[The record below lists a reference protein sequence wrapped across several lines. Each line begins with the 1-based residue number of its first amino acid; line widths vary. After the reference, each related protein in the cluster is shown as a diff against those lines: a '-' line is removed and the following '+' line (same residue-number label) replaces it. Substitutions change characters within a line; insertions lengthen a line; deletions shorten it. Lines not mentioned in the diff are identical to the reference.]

1 MSNQVNIKAQAD
13 LIWEL
18 VSDVLRD
25 VFQRTEYPDI
35 IYPMILICRIE
46 CVMQAAREEVAE
58 KRAAAFASLSDEV
71 KQQRINREAKDK
83 CGYTNNTRWA
93 LEFLE
98 EAGEVSLKDNLIAY
112 LNGYSDNIK
121 QIIKASGIRK
131 HIDKLHTK
139 HCLYPLVKRFAGLD
153 MGTNS
158 ISNVGM
164 GYVFEE
170 LVRRFSE
177 QNNAEAG
184 EHYTPRE
191 VIQLMIQM
199 LNIDHDAIRNG
210 EMKTIY
216 DPACGTGGMLTTA
229 KEYIEHHVNA
239 QAEIRMF
246 GQEVNDKTWAICEAD
261 MLLKSEKSQIEE
273 GDTLTDDHFPDLT
286 FDYMLS
292 NPPYGKSWK
301 TIRSKVKHQNNG
313 RFDAGYPRSSDG
325 QMLFLQHM
333 ISKMNPPDKGGSAV
347 AVVLNGSP
355 LFTGDVGSGESEI
368 RRWIIENDWLEAIIA
383 MPANIFYN
391 TDIATYI
398 WIARNNKAANR
409 QGKVQL
415 IDGSKAAFFKPMK
428 KSLGKKQRYISDE
441 KIGKLVEIH
450 RAFEEGEHCKI
461 FNNDVF
467 AYRKIFFDLEVVDES
482 DSPLMQEK
490 KVSTPA
496 AKLKEIIDADAK
508 MIATM
513 KDKSKPAPASF
524 DVQLKPDSD
533 FIRQHNVPSQRI
545 TIIKTVTGNRL
556 QLSTTIDVPVIEKD
570 SKIVPWNDDWEAFL
584 ETEIEQSYTVTEIR
598 KGYEI
603 PFTQHFYEYQP
614 LPQAN
619 EVIAAFSSLEE
630 DNRQLLAELGLT
642 L

>member
-1 MSNQVNIKAQAD
+1 LSPQINIKAQAD

-18 VSDVLRD
+18 ASDVLRD

-35 IYPMILICRIE
+35 IYPMILIRRIE
-46 CVMQAAREEVAE
+46 CVMQAAREQVKE
-58 KRAAAFASLSDEV
+58 KRATAFASLADDV
-71 KQQRINREAKDK
+71 KLQRISQGAKSI
-83 CGYTNNTRWA
+83 CGYTNDTRWE
-93 LEFLE
+93 LGYLE
-98 EAGEVSLKDNLIAY
+98 ESGEVALKDNFIAY

-131 HIDKLHTK
+131 HLDKLHTK
-139 HCLYPLVKRFAGLD
+139 HCLYPLVKRFSDLD
-153 MGTNS
+153 MGTDS

-191 VIQLMIQM
+191 VIQLMIRM

-210 EMKTIY
+210 EMKTVY
-216 DPACGTGGMLTTA
+216 DPACGTGGMLSTA
-229 KEYIEHHVNA
+229 KEYIEHNINK

-246 GQEVNDKTWAICEAD
+246 GQEVNDKTWATCEAD
-261 MLLKSEKSQIEE
+261 MLLKGEKSKIKE
-273 GDTLTDDHFPDLT
+273 GDTLTDDHFPEHT

-301 TIRSKVKHQNNG
+301 TIQKKVHQHSNG

-333 ISKMNPPDKGGSAV
+333 ISKMNPLDKGGSAI
-347 AVVLNGSP
+347 AVVFNGSP
-355 LFTGDVGSGESEI
+355 LFTGDAGSGESEI
-368 RRWIIENDWLEAIIA
+368 RRWIIENDWLEAIVA

-398 WIARNNKAANR
+398 WIVRNNKSADR

-415 IDGSKAAFFKPMK
+415 IDGSSSTFFKPME
-428 KSLGKKQRYISDE
+428 KSLGKKRRYISGE
-441 KIGKLVEIH
+441 QISTLVGIH
-450 RAFEEGEHCKI
+450 HRFEEGPHCKI
-461 FNNDVF
+461 FNNDDF
-467 AYRKIFFDLEVVDES
+467 AYRKIFLDLEAVDETGA
-482 DSPLMQEK
+482 PLLQDK
-490 KVSTPA
+490 KVAIPA
-496 AKLKEIIDADAK
+496 AKLKDILDADAK
-508 MIATM
+508 LIATI
-513 KDKSKPAPASF
+513 KDKAKPEPSSF
-524 DVQLKPDSD
+524 EVRLKPGSELLQ
-533 FIRQHNVPSQRI
+533 QHNSSSQHA
-545 TIIKTVTGNRL
+545 TILKQVTGNRL
-556 QLSTTIDVPVIEKD
+556 RLSANIEVPVIEKE
-570 SKIVPWNDDWEAFL
+570 SEIVPWNNDYHTFL
-584 ETEIEQSYTVTEIR
+584 EAEIEQPYTITEIR

-614 LPQAN
+614 LPLASDVM
-619 EVIAAFSSLEE
+619 EAFAALEE
-630 DNRQLLAELGLT
+630 DNRKLLAELGLA

>member
-1 MSNQVNIKAQAD
+1 MNNQVNIKAQAD

-18 VSDVLRD
+18 ASDVLRD

-35 IYPMILICRIE
+35 IYPMILIRRIE
-46 CVMQAAREEVAE
+46 CVMQSARDQVAKKREVAL
-58 KRAAAFASLSDEV
+58 ASLPDEQ
-71 KQQRINREAKDK
+71 KQQRINQEAMRI
-83 CGYTNNTRWA
+83 CGYTNDTRWA
-93 LEFLE
+93 LGYLE
-98 EAGEVSLKDNLIAY
+98 EAGEVSLKDNFIAY
-112 LNGYSDNIK
+112 LNGYSENIR
-121 QIIKASGIRK
+121 QIIKASGIRT

-153 MGTNS
+153 MGTGT

-164 GYVFEE
+164 GYIFEE

-199 LNIDHDAIRNG
+199 LDIDHDAIRNG

-216 DPACGTGGMLTTA
+216 DPACGTGGMLSTA
-229 KEYIEHHVNA
+229 KEYIEKHVNA

-261 MLLKSEKSQIEE
+261 MLLKGEKSQIRE
-273 GDTLTDDHFPDLT
+273 GDTLTSDHFPDNT

-301 TIRSKVKHQNNG
+301 TIQKKVMHNSHG

-333 ISKMNPPDKGGSAV
+333 ISKMNPPDKGGSAI
-347 AVVLNGSP
+347 AVVFNGSP
-355 LFTGDVGSGESEI
+355 LFTGDAGSGESEI

-398 WIARNNKAANR
+398 WIVRNNKSAKR
-409 QGKVQL
+409 RGKVQL
-415 IDGSKAAFFKPMK
+415 IDGSSAAFFKPMK
-428 KSLGKKQRYISDE
+428 KSLGKKRRYISDE
-441 KIGKLVEIH
+441 QIAELVSIH
-450 RAFEEGEHCKI
+450 HGFTEGEHCKV
-461 FNNDVF
+461 FNTDDF
-467 AYRKIFFDLEVVDES
+467 AYRKIFLDLESVDA
-482 DSPLMQEK
+482 DGQPLLQPKE
-490 KVSTPA
+490 VSVPA
-496 AKLKEIIDADAK
+496 AKLSAILNESSEV
-508 MIATM
+508 IARL
-513 KDKSKPAPASF
+513 KDKNQP
-524 DVQLKPDSD
+524 DEQCEVRLKPDSE
-533 FIRQHNVPSQRI
+533 FLQQHNSLALSM
-545 TIIKTVTGNRL
+545 TIEKTVVSNRL
-556 QLSTTIDVPVIEKD
+556 QLKATLDVPVIEKD
-570 SKIVPWNDDWEAFL
+570 SEIVPWNDDWEAFL
-584 ETEIEQSYTVTEIR
+584 ETEIEQPYTVTEIR

-603 PFTQHFYEYQP
+603 PFTQHFYVYQP
-614 LPQAN
+614 LPTA
-619 EVIAAFSSLEE
+619 ESVMEAFSELEDE
-630 DNRQLLAELGLT
+630 NRKLLAELGLS